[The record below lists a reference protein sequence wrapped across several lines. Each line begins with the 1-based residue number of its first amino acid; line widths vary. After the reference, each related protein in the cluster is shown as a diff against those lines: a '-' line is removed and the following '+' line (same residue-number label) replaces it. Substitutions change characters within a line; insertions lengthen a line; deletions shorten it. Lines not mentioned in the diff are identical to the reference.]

1 MSKSYLC
8 SMIWLQ
14 LTECKV
20 LNSIVSLMQDYRAAS
35 VTEPPNVVTEGDKKK
50 LSKRRRQHLLRMP
63 EFFNEIENPQGF
75 LNTSFTQMKRFFS
88 KDLFNNTGM

>member
-8 SMIWLQ
+8 SIIWLQ

-35 VTEPPNVVTEGDKKK
+35 VTEPPNVVTEGDKKQVK
-50 LSKRRRQHLLRMP
+50 QTEKGAP
-63 EFFNEIENPQGF
+63 IANA
-75 LNTSFTQMKRFFS
+75 
-88 KDLFNNTGM
+88 